1 VNGLCSKG
9 CGKPVKIRGYCKGCY
24 QAKRTKWIRAGI
36 WPGMPD
42 AIGTTRRL
50 QALAAL
56 GWAPSELAR
65 RTGVN
70 RSTIEHLIKGRVQ
83 RTALATVKVKAVA
96 AIYEQLSMSQGP
108 SQMWRDTAAKRGW
121 TPPLA
126 WDDDTIDDPDAKPDR
141 GEKRHA
147 DWGERFLELRE
158 LGYTDFD
165 IAAKLKIRPESMLR
179 QMDRYGIPVDPDF
192 NTFALDKRYRSTAS

>member
-1 VNGLCSKG
+1 MNGLCSKG

-24 QAKRTKWIRAGI
+24 KAKRTKWIRAGI

-42 AIGTTRRL
+42 AIGTARRL

-56 GWAPSELAR
+56 GWPPSELAR
-65 RTGVN
+65 RTGVS
-70 RSTIEHLIKGRVQ
+70 RSTFEHIVKGHIQ
-83 RTALATVKVKAVA
+83 RTSAGVVA
-96 AIYEQLSMSQGP
+96 AVSDLYEELSMTPGP
-108 SQMWRDTAAKRGW
+108 SDHWRRMAADKGW